1 MKKKKGRKNQQ
12 DLTLRN
18 LRALKKKISKLEK
31 EINVLFLYNL
41 NLCSATRQV
50 FVNIVADGHGV
61 LTEQD
66 VVVFD
71 TIAGK
76 KTIW

>member
-41 NLCSATRQV
+41 NLCAATRQV
-50 FVNIVADGHGV
+50 FVNVVADGRGA
-61 LTEQD
+61 LTEHD
-66 VVVFD
+66 LVVFE

-76 KTIW
+76 KNIW